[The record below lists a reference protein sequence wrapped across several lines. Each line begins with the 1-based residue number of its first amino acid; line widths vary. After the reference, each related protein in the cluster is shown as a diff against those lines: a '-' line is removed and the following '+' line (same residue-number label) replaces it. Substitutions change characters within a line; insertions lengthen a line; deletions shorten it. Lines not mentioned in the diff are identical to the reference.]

1 MNRSRFLTVS
11 LVLIILFLFLKIYQ
25 HNKIFNLMREKQR
38 IVRMKESLRKEKN
51 CLLVELYKL
60 KDQQLVCSRA
70 KKELGMESLKPS
82 QILTITWVK
91 STVGGCASCGLRS

>member
-11 LVLIILFLFLKIYQ
+11 LVLLIFFLFLKIYQ

-38 IVRMKESLRKEKN
+38 VSRTKESLRKEKN
-51 CLLVELYKL
+51 RLLVELYKL

-70 KKELGMESLKPS
+70 QKELGMEPLKPS
-82 QILTITWVK
+82 QILTMTW
-91 STVGGCASCGLRS
+91 LRF